1 MKLKDLAKKAIEN
14 SDALEDATNQAKK
27 RTAVAYINKE
37 LIDSGEFTADT
48 LPIQEIDE
56 TIEEVLNGGK

>member
-37 LIDSGEFTADT
+37 LIDSGEFTAET
-48 LPIQEIDE
+48 LPMQEIDE
-56 TIEEVLNGGK
+56 IIEEVLNGSK

>member
-37 LIDSGEFTADT
+37 LVDSGEFTADT

>member
-56 TIEEVLNGGK
+56 TIEEVLNGVK